1 MATSFLG
8 QGNLPLGLRNNNP
21 GDFRTGIAWQGIT
34 GQQNG
39 FLTFSDV
46 TYGLRALALDLI
58 NNISKEG
65 YDSIRKFITKFAP
78 PSENDTAGYISF
90 VGQETGIDPDTQLG
104 IDSDT
109 IHSLMRAIMDKE
121 IGRDYSALVG
131 DDLIDQGISMASGG
145 GLATIPD
152 AVAIAVQNPA
162 IYLESASSSQWAGAL
177 GIAAGA
183 GLLIYLLTKT
193 K

>member
-34 GQQNG
+34 GQENG

-65 YDSIRKFITKFAP
+65 YDTIRKFITKFAP
-78 PSENDTAGYISF
+78 PSENDTPGYISF
-90 VGQETGIDPDTQLG
+90 VAGETGIDADTQLG
-104 IDSDT
+104 TDQDT

-121 IGRDYSALVG
+121 LGRNYSSLVS
-131 DDLIDQGISMASGG
+131 DDLIDQGISMANGG
-145 GLATIPD
+145 PLATIPD
-152 AVAIAVQNPA
+152 AVAIAVQNPG
-162 IYLESASSSQWAGAL
+162 IYLESTSPTQWATVAGA
-177 GIAAGA
+177 AAGVA
-183 GLLIYLLTKT
+183 LLIYLLSK

>member
-8 QGNLPLGLRNNNP
+8 QGGLPLGLRNNNP

-34 GQQNG
+34 GQENG

-78 PSENDTAGYISF
+78 PSENDTDGYIAF
-90 VGQETGIDPDTQLG
+90 VSRETGIGPDDQLG
-104 IDSDT
+104 TDQDT
-109 IHSLMRAIMDKE
+109 LHSMMRAIMDKE
-121 IGRDYSALVG
+121 LGSSYSALVG
-131 DDLIDQGISMASGG
+131 DDLIDQGIAMASGG
-145 GLATIPD
+145 GLTTLPD
-152 AVAIAVQNPA
+152 AVAIAVTNPA
-162 IYLESASSSQWAGAL
+162 IYVESASPTQWAGTL
-177 GIAAGA
+177 GVAAGLA
-183 GLLIYLLTKT
+183 LAIYLLTK